1 MKKFVHL
8 FSKNNRKSIII
19 FIILNIVLVFVE
31 TFSIAL
37 IPLVIDL
44 IVSEKP
50 LVFKYFNFGYYGLID
65 LEQKETFFLVSIFF
79 VLLFVL
85 KNIYVLGIVTF
96 QEILYKRFS
105 IQLKKKF
112 YSLYIN
118 APLEI
123 INNYN
128 SSQILRNTESE
139 TTEYLNNF
147 FLILKSGK
155 DLFLFVSIFTL
166 LLFADFTSTI
176 IAIFFLISFLLIYAF
191 VFFKKLRK
199 LGENRMKAKNYFIKW
214 LLQSLSS
221 LKNIKISKKENITI
235 EKFIQTVDM
244 FEAARKKINIIKV
257 IPNSLFEVAFV
268 IVLFISIY
276 IISDS
281 DVKNLLPIVS
291 LYVISF
297 LRLLPI
303 FSRFGLTIS
312 SLRSSYP
319 SVLHLNSEFLSLE
332 KFKSEQ
338 RKKFNKDENIK
349 FENEIEVA
357 NVSFKYL
364 NSKKEIFN
372 NLNLS
377 IEKGKA
383 IGFVGKSGSGKTT
396 LINLLCGLIYPTSG
410 EIKSDGVNIQRN
422 LDKWQKKIGL
432 VPQENYLLDDTI
444 LNNITFLNDEK
455 KIDEK
460 KLQDA
465 LHYSGASE
473 IIKDQDNGIDTIV
486 GERGSFLSGGQ
497 VQRIALARLLYED
510 PEILILDEFTN
521 SIEPK
526 NEDFILKQLQ
536 LLKKD
541 QNKNLI
547 IITHKIKPLKICDEI
562 IVMDQGKILTNY
574 NFDDFY
580 KKYGVI
586 YD

>member
-1 MKKFVHL
+1 
-8 FSKNNRKSIII
+8 
-19 FIILNIVLVFVE
+19 
-31 TFSIAL
+31 
-37 IPLVIDL
+37 
-44 IVSEKP
+44 
-50 LVFKYFNFGYYGLID
+50 
-65 LEQKETFFLVSIFF
+65 
-79 VLLFVL
+79 
-85 KNIYVLGIVTF
+85 
-96 QEILYKRFS
+96 
-105 IQLKKKF
+105 
-112 YSLYIN
+112 
-118 APLEI
+118 
-123 INNYN
+123 
-128 SSQILRNTESE
+128 
-139 TTEYLNNF
+139 
-147 FLILKSGK
+147 
-155 DLFLFVSIFTL
+155 
-166 LLFADFTSTI
+166 
-176 IAIFFLISFLLIYAF
+176 
-191 VFFKKLRK
+191 
-199 LGENRMKAKNYFIKW
+199 MKAKNYFIKW

-338 RKKFNKDENIK
+338 RKNFNKDENIK

-521 SIEPK
+521 SLDPE